1 LDPEKTDK
9 KTAARLLPVRPDR
22 TAKGNNVFAVIKTGG
37 KQYCVAA
44 NDLLK
49 VERLAGNPGD
59 MIEFGE
65 VLAVGEGA
73 DAAIGT
79 PFVAGALVTAEV
91 VDQGRGRTI
100 IAFKKRR
107 RQNSR
112 RARGHRAYETTVRI
126 AEILTAGAKPSK
138 KAEAKSEAKPAK
150 AEPAAAAETSYTDDI
165 SLIGGVGPV
174 LKKKLEAAGYGSLA
188 AIAALDADA
197 IAKLDAELKL
207 GGRIERDEWVEQ
219 AKELMAG
226 KPPRAKADKE
236 AAAAKAENE

>member
-1 LDPEKTDK
+1 M
-9 KTAARLLPVRPDR
+9 
-22 TAKGNNVFAVIKTGG
+22 FAVIKTGG
-37 KQYCVAA
+37 KQYRVAA

-59 MIEFGE
+59 MVEFSQ

-79 PFVAGALVTAEV
+79 PFVTGALVTAEV

-126 AEILTAGAKPSK
+126 AEILTNGAKPSK
-138 KAEAKSEAKPAK
+138 KAAAPKAEAKPAAAEAEAKPAK
-150 AEPAAAAETSYTDDI
+150 AAASEAQEDVT
-165 SLIGGVGPV
+165 LIGGVGPA
-174 LKKKLEAAGYGSLA
+174 LKKKLEAAGYGTLT
-188 AIAALDADA
+188 AIAALSADDV
-197 IAKLDAELKL
+197 AKLDTELKL
-207 GGRIERDEWVEQ
+207 GGRIERDEWIEQ
-219 AKELMAG
+219 AKELLAG

-236 AAAAKAENE
+236 AAAKAEKE